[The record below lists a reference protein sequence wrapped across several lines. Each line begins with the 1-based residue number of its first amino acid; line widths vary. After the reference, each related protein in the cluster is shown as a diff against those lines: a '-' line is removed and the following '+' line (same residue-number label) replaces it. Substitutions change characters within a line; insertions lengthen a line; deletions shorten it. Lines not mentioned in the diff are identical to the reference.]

1 MASEYKGAGTGQKI
15 LCELYSG
22 VRAKNERELETY
34 LTVFPIW
41 DIILITAHREKGGA
55 VMKTLVLDRQS
66 LKNNISVIR
75 EKAGPAAIYAVLTGD
90 GFGTGAVELAR
101 ILREE
106 GIGRFAVSEVSEAA
120 ALRKAG
126 FTDEEILMLRS
137 TTDREELE
145 KLIDL
150 NVVCTVG
157 SAETGMALNGV
168 AEARSTVAEA
178 HIQVDTG
185 MGFGGFLTGEP
196 DKILSVYRNLPNVAI
211 SGIYTQIHS
220 SRADGRDAQVQME
233 QFHQVVEAVRAA
245 GFETGTI
252 HAAGSYALMH
262 YEFARLDAVRAGS
275 ALLGRCRRTRNDG
288 LQKVGYGEA
297 GIEEIRWL
305 PKDHTVGNEVLVTLK
320 KPTRI
325 AVLPVGYQN
334 GFGVS
339 RSREAGLWALIRR
352 WWRGKRLYVRIGGQK
367 ARIVGRIGAI
377 ETLVDV
383 TDLKCTAGDTA
394 VFDLDPLYARG
405 FVRAYRDRPASEEEY
420 L

>member
-1 MASEYKGAGTGQKI
+1 MQTIK
-15 LCELYSG
+15 
-22 VRAKNERELETY
+22 
-34 LTVFPIW
+34 
-41 DIILITAHREKGGA
+41 EKMIPAFRDANGGLFQA
-55 VMKTLVLDRQS
+55 V
-66 LKNNISVIR
+66 
-75 EKAGPAAIYAVLTGD
+75 EKAD
-90 GFGTGAVELAR
+90 
-101 ILREE
+101 
-106 GIGRFAVSEVSEAA
+106 
-120 ALRKAG
+120 
-126 FTDEEILMLRS
+126 
-137 TTDREELE
+137 
-145 KLIDL
+145 
-150 NVVCTVG
+150 VG
-157 SAETGMALNGV
+157 SAYQDLEKQGV
-168 AEARSTVAEA
+168 ALMGWADPFMPDRSLPEPVA
-178 HIQVDTG
+178 
-185 MGFGGFLTGEP
+185 
-196 DKILSVYRNLPNVAI
+196 
-211 SGIYTQIHS
+211 
-220 SRADGRDAQVQME
+220 
-233 QFHQVVEAVRAA
+233 AA
-245 GFETGTI
+245 W
-252 HAAGSYALMH
+252 
-262 YEFARLDAVRAGS
+262 LDAVRAGS